1 MAGMLWD
8 PSGRQINGMP
18 PPKPEADL
26 AEQLEVN
33 GLSANRLQDWLYE
46 IAQQPIFRSSM
57 DEDADYYD
65 GNQLDTAILQAMRD
79 RGQMPSIINLIGP
92 TIDVCLGMEAKTRTD
107 WKVRAEAG
115 ETNTEVS
122 EALSLKLHEAEV
134 ATRADRACSDAYADL
149 MKVGLGWVYVGSN
162 PDPFDT
168 PYKVERIHR
177 REIFWDWRG
186 RRADTIDWRYQ
197 VRKRRLDIDVAIAA
211 FPEIADLLI
220 MAAGAQN
227 RMVWDWPRKGQM
239 LSREWALERGMNQE
253 EFEWFNNIR
262 KTVLVYEV
270 WYRQLI
276 AGYTMRMPN
285 GKVVE
290 WDKANPMH
298 LEAALRG
305 MIQPQPATFHKVR
318 VAFWVGGRL
327 VRDEPSPYKHRYFP
341 YIPFFGYREDKAG
354 VPYGLIRR
362 ARSPQDEVNARKTK
376 MLWQLASVRV
386 KADEDAVTDHNQ
398 ARAQVA
404 RPTSYIV
411 LSKDRRPGSIF
422 EIEDG
427 APLAASQMQVYQ
439 DDKDTINQVMGV
451 FQTMLG
457 SASEAKSGVGI
468 NSLVEQG
475 TTTLAE
481 LNDNNQF
488 ARRLV
493 GELLLSLVIEDL
505 AQQRN
510 VQVVLDEDL
519 EERVV
524 ILNEETIDPASGLP
538 MLRNDVSRVNVK
550 CVLDDIPST
559 PTFRAQQQRDL
570 AELTKSLPEDVQR
583 LIIDFI
589 LEGSDHPKRKEMAE
603 RVRQGLGLAGNG
615 QDDPEKAAL
624 RQQIEELQ
632 QQLQQL
638 LTQPQIRESDAK
650 IDKLESETALN
661 SARLLQLIDAL
672 EQPDEDEEAESGEN
686 GRSAKPAKAR
696 EAA

>member
-1 MAGMLWD
+1 MAGILWD
-8 PSGRQINGMP
+8 QTGRQILGAP
-18 PPKPEADL
+18 PQAPAPDL
-26 AEQLEVN
+26 GAQLAIH
-33 GLSANRLQDWLYE
+33 GLSANRLQDWLFE

-65 GNQLDTAILQAMRD
+65 GNQLDTAILKAMKD

-115 ETNTEVS
+115 EANTDVAD
-122 EALSLKLHEAEV
+122 ALSLKLHEAEV
-134 ATRADRACSDAYADL
+134 QTRADRACSDAYAHL
-149 MKVGLGWVYVGSN
+149 IKVGLGWVYVGSN

-168 PYKVERIHR
+168 PYKVEAIHR
-177 REIFWDWRG
+177 REMFWDWRG
-186 RRADTIDWRYQ
+186 RRADTLDWRYQ
-197 VRKRRLDIDVAIAA
+197 VRKRRLDIDIAIAA
-211 FPEIADLLI
+211 FPEIAELLNL
-220 MAAGAQN
+220 AAGSQN

-253 EFEWFNNIR
+253 EFEWFNTIR

-305 MIQPQPATFHKVR
+305 LIQPQPATFHKVR

-327 VRDEPSPYKHRYFP
+327 VRDEPSPYSHRYFP
-341 YIPFFGYREDKAG
+341 YVPFFGYKEDKAN

-386 KADEDAVTDHNQ
+386 TADEDAVVDHDK

-404 RPTSYIV
+404 RPTSYVV
-411 LSKDRRPGSIF
+411 LNKDRRANSVF
-422 EIEDG
+422 KVEDG
-427 APLAASQMQVYQ
+427 APLAASQMQLYQ
-439 DDKDTINQVMGV
+439 DDKETINQVMGV
-451 FQTMLG
+451 YQAMLG

-505 AQQRN
+505 ATQRN
-510 VQVVLDEDL
+510 VPVTLDEDM

-524 ILNEETIDPASGLP
+524 MLNEETIDPASGLP
-538 MLRNDVSRVNVK
+538 MLRNDVSKVNVK

-570 AELTKSLPEDVQR
+570 AELTKSLQPEIQAM
-583 LIIDFI
+583 IIDFV

-603 RVRQGLGLAGNG
+603 RVREGLGLAGNG

-624 RQQIEELQ
+624 KQQIEQLQ

-638 LTQPQIRESDAK
+638 QTQPQIRESDAK

-672 EQPDEDEEAESGEN
+672 EDQDEGEPPEP
-686 GRSAKPAKAR
+686 GETGKAAAPAKQQ
-696 EAA
+696 AAA

>member
-8 PSGRQINGMP
+8 PNGRQIIGAP
-18 PPKPEADL
+18 PAIPAPDL
-26 AEQLEVN
+26 SEQLAAH
-33 GLSANRLQDWLYE
+33 GLQASRLQDWLFE
-46 IAQQPIFRSSM
+46 IAQQPVFRSSM

-65 GNQLDTAILQAMRD
+65 GNQLDTAILKAMKD

-115 ETNTEVS
+115 EANTDVS
-122 EALSLKLHEAEV
+122 DALSLKLHEAEV
-134 ATRADRACSDAYADL
+134 QTRADRACSDAYADL

-177 REIFWDWRG
+177 REMFWDWRG

-262 KTVLVYEV
+262 KTVLAYEV
-270 WYRQLI
+270 WYRQLV

-386 KADEDAVTDHNQ
+386 TADEDAVVDHNQ

-404 RPTSYIV
+404 RPTSYVV
-411 LSKDRRPGSIF
+411 LNKDRRPNSVWKV
-422 EIEDG
+422 EDG
-427 APLAASQMQVYQ
+427 APLANSQMQVYQ
-439 DDKDTINQVMGV
+439 DDKETINQVMGV
-451 FQTMLG
+451 YQAMLG
-457 SASEAKSGVGI
+457 SASDAKSGVGI

-488 ARRLV
+488 SRRLV
-493 GELLLSLVIEDL
+493 GELLLSLLIEDL
-505 AQQRN
+505 ARQRN
-510 VQVVLDEDL
+510 VQVVLDEDM

-524 ILNEETIDPASGLP
+524 VLNEEAMDPASGLP
-538 MLRNDVSRVNVK
+538 MLRNDVSKVNVK

-570 AELTKSLPEDVQR
+570 AELTKSLPPEIQAM
-583 LIIDFI
+583 IIDFV

-603 RVRQGLGLAGNG
+603 RVRQGLGLTGNG

-624 RQQIEELQ
+624 KQQLQELQ

-638 LTQPQIRESDAK
+638 QTQPQIRESDAK

-661 SARLLQLIDAL
+661 SARLLQLIDDL
-672 EQPDEDEEAESGEN
+672 EDQDEGEPPEP
-686 GRSAKPAKAR
+686 GEGGPAPAKAR